1 MNKTV
6 SIDEVLVRSAFE
18 AYPSLNSLKD
28 PKEYTAYEAF
38 FRYVVAN
45 LDSIEEKYLSESQD
59 QELIE
64 KAEKEN
70 TSEYLFLL
78 NKNSVSKFIKDESS
92 HYQAVLDKYLETSS

>member
-45 LDSIEEKYLSESQD
+45 LDSI
-59 QELIE
+59 
-64 KAEKEN
+64 
-70 TSEYLFLL
+70 
-78 NKNSVSKFIKDESS
+78 
-92 HYQAVLDKYLETSS
+92 